1 MIKLYKLNQLLVF
14 KSFLWFQIRDCLDHS
29 NAPMDGVTLSE
40 GMHTRGIN
48 IRYLGKIA
56 NMLAKVKQLEYLLN
70 IAVAELLTRSAKHVF
85 TTYMQVSVYR
95 NTSFLR

>member
-1 MIKLYKLNQLLVF
+1 
-14 KSFLWFQIRDCLDHS
+14 
-29 NAPMDGVTLSE
+29 MDGVTLSE

-70 IAVAELLTRSAKHVF
+70 IAVAELLTRTAKHVF
-85 TTYMQVSVYR
+85 TTYMQVR
-95 NTSFLR
+95 AHKNKIFKNISFNNVARKFILKDCFNEDDKV